1 MKTYSKIMI
10 SALAVAGLSLASC
23 SDVFD
28 ELSVNPNQQDV
39 TSFYNTPENIN
50 KGVIGIYSYVT
61 TPRAMGVSASRI
73 MVNRGDESSDRTD
86 YGVPGQYCASLT
98 SSWYTIVE
106 PFGLFYTAAS
116 QACQMIEVI
125 PNVQFAS
132 EEQKNAYL
140 GEAYFLRAFSHWF
153 LFLNFRNVPMM
164 NHFPESAQDY
174 RPQAAPE
181 DMWDFIISD
190 LKQAKELLPPK
201 GYWTGNDL
209 GRVTSASAAAMLGK
223 AYLYRSGIEKYY
235 SNSSE
240 VYYDEAA
247 ECFDEI
253 IRGEHGTF
261 TLVDDYN
268 DNFRV
273 ATENNDESILEFQ
286 FVGDAINTGFNPGL
300 TNSGVWRDP
309 RGIQPP
315 SFISNNS
322 HVIHQWVYDTFVN
335 SRDAN
340 GYTDSRMFGTLL
352 FDDTAPEIHAKP
364 GDEVRIFDG
373 KRFNEY
379 YQQTD
384 ENGNVTYGGFG
395 LVSAQAGKYKSAC
408 RKGLDWTLPTVNP
421 GNDMWIGNLRANGL
435 NYPYIRY
442 ADVLLMYAEAVI
454 SGGNQGL
461 LTPVQA
467 VNQVRQRPS
476 VNMPPVS
483 SVDMDV
489 IEHERIL
496 ELTQEGHRFYDLLR
510 WGKLADRF
518 HELEASDPNF
528 KQFNISEY
536 LGFQEGKDEW
546 LPIPID
552 EVEGNPY
559 ITENNPGWN

>member
-1 MKTYSKIMI
+1 MKTYNKIML
-10 SALAVAGLSLASC
+10 SALAAISLTLSSC
-23 SDVFD
+23 NDVFE

-39 TSFYNTPENIN
+39 SSFYNTPDNIN
-50 KGVIGIYSYVT
+50 KGVLGIYSYVT

-73 MVNRGDESSDRTD
+73 MVNRGDEGSDRTD

-106 PFGLFYTAAS
+106 PFSLFYTAAS

-125 PNVQFAS
+125 PNVEFAS

-164 NHFPESAQDY
+164 DSFPENSKDY

-181 DMWDFIISD
+181 DMWDFIIED

-201 GYWTGNDL
+201 GYWTGNNL

-223 AYLYRSGIEKYY
+223 AYLYRSGIERYY
-235 SNSSE
+235 GNATE
-240 VYYDEAA
+240 TYYNEAA
-247 ECFDEI
+247 ACFDEI
-253 IRGEHGTF
+253 IRGEHGNF
-261 TLVDDYN
+261 ILMDDYN

-286 FVGDAINTGFNPGL
+286 FVGDAVNTGFNPGL
-300 TNSGVWRDP
+300 SNSGVWRDP
-309 RGIQPP
+309 RGLQPP
-315 SFISNNS
+315 SFVSQNS

-335 SRDAN
+335 SKDAD

-373 KRFNEY
+373 KRFREY
-379 YQQTD
+379 YQSTD
-384 ENGNVTYGGFG
+384 DAGNTIYGFATIGGGAEN
-395 LVSAQAGKYKSAC
+395 YKSAC

-442 ADVLLMYAEAVI
+442 ADVLLMYAEAVV
-454 SGGNQGL
+454 SGGTQGL

-467 VNQVRQRPS
+467 VNQVRARAS

-483 SVDMDV
+483 TVDMDV

-518 HELEASDPNF
+518 HELEASDPYF
-528 KQFNISEY
+528 KQYNISEY
-536 LGFQEGKDEW
+536 LGFQENKNEW
-546 LPIPID
+546 LPIPVD